1 MDFNLT
7 PEVDETR
14 QAIRRFV
21 ADNLLPLESDPASF
35 DDHENIRLDLLD
47 KMREKAKAQGL
58 WSLSMPT
65 ERGGRAFD
73 RVGMTDLLEAFGY
86 G

>member
-35 DDHENIRLDLLD
+35 DEHENIRLDLLETT
-47 KMREKAKAQGL
+47 RAKAREQGL
-58 WSLSMPT
+58 WSLSMPVA
-65 ERGGRAFD
+65 RGGRGVQGPHD
-73 RVGMTDLLEAFGY
+73 RAVR
-86 G
+86 